1 MSTQEI
7 LPHIGSLSLSDRM
20 TLLEAI
26 LQTVKAEI
34 EDPEA
39 QKRAEQH
46 KEEIRRRRR
55 EFVIPTFDLGC
66 DVIVDRDEIYADRG
80 L

>member
-7 LPHIGSLSLSDRM
+7 FPHIESLSLSDRM
-20 TLLEAI
+20 ALLEAI
-26 LQTVKAEI
+26 LQSIKTEI
-34 EDPEA
+34 KNPEE

-55 EFVIPTFDLGC
+55 EFIIPTFDLGC
-66 DVIVDRDEIYADRG
+66 DVIIDRDEIYADRG